1 MVNLSRLI
9 ERRWPNYIWKINET
23 NRKLSQIDA
32 KSSMISLK
40 SHLLLFR
47 YEVLYVIERKLEGNN
62 EFNNSESNNTQI

>member
-1 MVNLSRLI
+1 
-9 ERRWPNYIWKINET
+9 
-23 NRKLSQIDA
+23 
-32 KSSMISLK
+32 MISLK